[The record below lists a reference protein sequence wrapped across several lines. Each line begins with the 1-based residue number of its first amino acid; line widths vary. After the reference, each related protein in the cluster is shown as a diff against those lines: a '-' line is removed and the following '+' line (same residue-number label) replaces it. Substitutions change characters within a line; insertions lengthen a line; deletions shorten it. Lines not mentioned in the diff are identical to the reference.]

1 MRRLL
6 LLGACAAMVLSFATM
21 TSAQAADNATCKLNG
36 TAQFTPG
43 LKTAKQAVHYT
54 FSGKATN
61 CNSTIKNLKSGSIA
75 WNTGQVSSFSF
86 TTSGAGAVVTV
97 KGTVTSGAFAGRKLT
112 AVLAFV
118 ANPAQCNGAG
128 VTSAPFNGA
137 FRGA

>member
-1 MRRLL
+1 MYMRRLL

-61 CNSTIKNLKSGSIA
+61 CNSTIKNLKSGSINASGDGGQVSCTGGSTAGTGSIA
-75 WNTGQVSSFSF
+75 WNTGQVS
-86 TTSGAGAVVTV
+86 
-97 KGTVTSGAFAGRKLT
+97 
-112 AVLAFV
+112 
-118 ANPAQCNGAG
+118 
-128 VTSAPFNGA
+128 
-137 FRGA
+137 